1 MVCHTVFLAV
11 KKIILLMKRE
21 SEMKLSKCKHG
32 TIVQDVDGI
41 RIGMIVGITNNCPS
55 ADLPTREE
63 LSNAI
68 VLVQWSFG
76 ETYGIHPKNIKPYR
90 D

>member
-1 MVCHTVFLAV
+1 
-11 KKIILLMKRE
+11 
-21 SEMKLSKCKHG
+21 MKLSKCKHG

-41 RIGMIVGITNNCPS
+41 RIGMIVGITNSCLS
-55 ADLPTREE
+55 ADHPTRRN

-76 ETYGIHPKNIKPYR
+76 ETYGIHPKNIKPYK